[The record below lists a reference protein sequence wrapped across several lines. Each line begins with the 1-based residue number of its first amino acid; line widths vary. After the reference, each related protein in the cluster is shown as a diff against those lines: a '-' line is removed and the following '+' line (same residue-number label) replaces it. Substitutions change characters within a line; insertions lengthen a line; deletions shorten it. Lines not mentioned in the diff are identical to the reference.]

1 MSLKIKKPVS
11 ALLAAFMMLS
21 MCSCSGQAQSQDNGQ
36 SQEQQSEDG
45 YHFKWMDSAIS
56 ENFDKMAKAS
66 VKDDFSAAVNYEWA
80 SKQKED
86 YTYSISAFGEANRK
100 VVQNKRAMIDDK
112 SFQNKNIELIRIA
125 DSLYNDLEYRNS
137 LGVEPLK
144 KYLGYIDEIKTIDDV
159 TSYMTDNSKNPF
171 AVGLV
176 DLNYG
181 ENEALDGEVALD
193 LVKPELT
200 LGNSNEY
207 ISITANGYNAKDKQ
221 EKRIRY
227 LLERCGYTKKQINDV
242 ISRCFRFESKLVY
255 LDTAGA
261 VDYTTVKTRNEI
273 LEMAG
278 KFPVKALL
286 DHYSITTCDKFM
298 GELDYFDEL
307 EKIYVQKNV
316 EEMKAYFKVRL
327 ALKSMYYLDTETF
340 DFFFDTEVD
349 RTNKYDKRINREQD
363 YYFFHLVGDS
373 PLSAAMDQAYLDYYL
388 DENTYNEIKDFI
400 RQIKEKYIILI
411 DQNPHLS
418 DASKKAVREK
428 LNKMGENVMKP
439 SNKADFS
446 GIEIRT
452 KEEGG
457 SFLDAMCELNRAAYN
472 HIGEMVQT
480 KLGRAYWD
488 IYNTRVSTTNVG
500 AAYHDRQNTI
510 YIYAGILVEPMY
522 SPDYPLERKLGSMV
536 AVLGHE
542 ISHAFDVNNISY
554 DADGRKTDVV
564 TKEELAFI
572 KDVKERIQRHYAGY
586 EPFEGCG
593 AYPENSTVP
602 GEVIADAEGLK
613 VALMIGKDH
622 EGFDYDKFFRSYAI
636 FWRTVE
642 SKARQIS
649 DVATDEHPL
658 DYLRINYTMLQFDE
672 FIETYGIK
680 PGDGMYMDPSE
691 RILIW

>member
-388 DENTYNEIKDFI
+388 DENTYNEIK
-400 RQIKEKYIILI
+400 
-411 DQNPHLS
+411 
-418 DASKKAVREK
+418 
-428 LNKMGENVMKP
+428 
-439 SNKADFS
+439 
-446 GIEIRT
+446 
-452 KEEGG
+452 
-457 SFLDAMCELNRAAYN
+457 
-472 HIGEMVQT
+472 
-480 KLGRAYWD
+480 
-488 IYNTRVSTTNVG
+488 
-500 AAYHDRQNTI
+500 
-510 YIYAGILVEPMY
+510 
-522 SPDYPLERKLGSMV
+522 
-536 AVLGHE
+536 
-542 ISHAFDVNNISY
+542 
-554 DADGRKTDVV
+554 
-564 TKEELAFI
+564 
-572 KDVKERIQRHYAGY
+572 
-586 EPFEGCG
+586 
-593 AYPENSTVP
+593 
-602 GEVIADAEGLK
+602 
-613 VALMIGKDH
+613 
-622 EGFDYDKFFRSYAI
+622 
-636 FWRTVE
+636 
-642 SKARQIS
+642 
-649 DVATDEHPL
+649 
-658 DYLRINYTMLQFDE
+658 
-672 FIETYGIK
+672 
-680 PGDGMYMDPSE
+680 
-691 RILIW
+691 